1 MSPRCE
7 AESIEASPEPS
18 MSASKSNGLVHSGS
32 TTSLLTNQNTNSSSE
47 YAGVPRL
54 LVEGAFALFLMAF
67 CVEKRYWITLIISL
81 IVFRFFY
88 SDIGRRCLKT
98 LPRDLVG
105 IVTLLRVKFT
115 IKRALRRNVPLH
127 EYFLDHVK
135 NHPHKECVV
144 DIESGR
150 RYTYQEFNKFSNKYA
165 NFFKS
170 RGYKK
175 GDVVAL
181 FVENSP
187 EFFAIWLGLSKLGV
201 VTAWINSNLKL
212 EPLAHS
218 IKVSKAKSTITSP
231 SLLPTLQS
239 AIEQGILD
247 KSIKIYLTEGDHSG
261 LDSLVKF
268 IKDDSEPPT
277 PSDLDF
283 HSVLCYI
290 YTSGT
295 TGNPKPAVI
304 KHFRYFWICSG
315 AGRAF
320 GVYPDDRLYVTM
332 PMYHSA
338 AGILG
343 IGQVFAQGATVVIR
357 KKFSASNFWKDCVTH
372 KCTVSQYIGEIC
384 RYLLAQKT
392 IPEERM
398 HTVRL
403 MYGNGLRGEIWPDF
417 VNRFGIKRIGELY
430 GSTEGNSNIVNLD
443 NHVGACGF
451 FPIYPF
457 LTFLYPVRLLKVDPE
472 SGEIARDKN
481 GLCISCRPG
490 DIGEMVGVIKDHD
503 PLLRF
508 EGYVDKSDTQ
518 KKVIRNAF
526 KKGDAVFSS
535 GDVLYWDHLGY
546 LYFKDRRGDTYRWK
560 GENVSTMEVEGI
572 LQPIMSIEDA
582 TVYGVEIRGREGR
595 AGMIGVTLAPDADVD
610 QFLSEAAKRLSDNLA
625 AYAIPVFLRICKE
638 VDKTGTFK
646 LKKTVLQKEGFD
658 IERCKGDPIYYWE
671 SSERKYKPMD
681 RQMQEAIE
689 SGEYS
694 KI

>member
-1 MSPRCE
+1 MSE
-7 AESIEASPEPS
+7 
-18 MSASKSNGLVHSGS
+18 SKSNGLVHSGS
-32 TTSLLTNQNTNSSSE
+32 TTSLLSNQKSDSSSE

-54 LVEGAFALFLMAF
+54 LVEAAFALFLMAF
-67 CVEKRYWITLIISL
+67 CVEKRYWITLIISFIL
-81 IVFRFFY
+81 FRFFY
-88 SDIGRRCLKT
+88 SDLGRRCLKT

-105 IVTLLRVKFT
+105 IITLIRVKFV
-115 IKRALRRNVPLH
+115 IKRALRRNAPLH
-127 EYFLDHVK
+127 QYFLDHVA
-135 NHPHKECVV
+135 NHPNKECVV

-150 RYTYQEFNKFSNKYA
+150 RYTYLEFNKFSNKYA

-181 FVENSP
+181 FAENSP

-201 VTAWINSNLKL
+201 ITAWINSNLKL

-231 SLLPTLQS
+231 SLLPSLKS
-239 AIEQGILD
+239 AIDQGLLESSM
-247 KSIKIYLTEGDHSG
+247 KTYLTEGDNSG
-261 LDSLVKF
+261 LDSLAKL
-268 IKDDSEPPT
+268 IKDDSEPTP

-283 HSVLCYI
+283 HAVLCYI

-304 KHFRYFWICSG
+304 KHFRYFWIC
-315 AGRAF
+315 AGSSRAF
-320 GVYPDDRLYVTM
+320 GVHPDDRLYVTM

-343 IGQVFAQGATVVIR
+343 IGQVFARGATVVIR
-357 KKFSASNFWKDCVTH
+357 KKFSASNFWKDCVTY

-384 RYLLAQKT
+384 RYLLAQKSV
-392 IPEERM
+392 PEERM

-403 MYGNGLRGEIWPDF
+403 MFGNGLRGEIWPDF

-457 LTFLYPVRLLKVDPE
+457 VTVLYPVRLLKVDSE
-472 SGEIARDKN
+472 TGELSRDQN
-481 GLCISCRPG
+481 GLCISCQPG
-490 DIGEMVGVIKDHD
+490 DIGEMVGVIKDND

-518 KKVIRNAF
+518 KKVIRDAF

-535 GDVLYWDHLGY
+535 GDVLYWDLLGY

-582 TVYGVEIRGREGR
+582 TVYGVEIRGREGK
-595 AGMIGVTLAPDADVD
+595 AGMIGVTLTQDADIE
-610 QFLSEAAKRLSDNLA
+610 QFLSDAAKRLSDNLA

-658 IERCKGDPIYYWE
+658 LERCKGDPLYYWE
-671 SSERKYKPMD
+671 SGERKFKSMD
-681 RQMQEAIE
+681 KKMQEAIE